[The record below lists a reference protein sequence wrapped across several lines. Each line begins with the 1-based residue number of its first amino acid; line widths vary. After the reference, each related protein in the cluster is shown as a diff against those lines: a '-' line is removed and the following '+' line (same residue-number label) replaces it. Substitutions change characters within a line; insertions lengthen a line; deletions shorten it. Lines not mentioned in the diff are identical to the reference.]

1 MPAPFKE
8 VEKYLQ
14 ENGLDR
20 IDFQGTDTAWGYRE
34 NEPIFAII
42 QSSDGGAAFQS
53 AMSLYWAAAE
63 YIMKPWCLF
72 LLVDELAPHFLQM
85 LENLRSQYNI
95 QIIPSEDLLLDVVR
109 KQLERLTTILDR
121 YIPEDAENP
130 SKALSESI
138 RGWKEKKPAS
148 EYEHNVAIETGSLE
162 VYKENGQL
170 VPSRKTI
177 PLTAVSG
184 ETRIDGILPRL
195 VSIEDGLSFDTEH
208 RNLPM
213 VFRLHIGEEAKL
225 VTRFEADK
233 GNIMEAT
240 SFWSLHKEYT
250 RTKKLAFIE
259 PNTGD
264 ILFSCR
270 GELDDRGTG

>member
-8 VEKYLQ
+8 VDEYLQ
-14 ENGLDR
+14 ENGLNR

-72 LLVDELAPHFLQM
+72 LLVDELAPHFMQM
-85 LENLRSQYNI
+85 LENLKSQYNI
-95 QIIPSEDLLLDVVR
+95 QIIPIGDSLLDEV
-109 KQLERLTTILDR
+109 KEQLDKLVALLDE
-121 YIPEDAENP
+121 YIPEDSENP
-130 SKALSESI
+130 SKALGESI
-138 RGWKEKKPAS
+138 RNWREKKPAS
-148 EYEHNVAIETGSLE
+148 EYQYHVAIETGNLE
-162 VYKENGQL
+162 VYMENGQL

-177 PLTAVSG
+177 PLTAASG

-195 VSIEDGLSFDTEH
+195 MSIEDGLSFDTEH

-213 VFRLHIGEEAKL
+213 VFKLHIGEESTL

-233 GNIMEAT
+233 CNIIEAA
-240 SFWSLHKEYT
+240 SYWSLHKDYT